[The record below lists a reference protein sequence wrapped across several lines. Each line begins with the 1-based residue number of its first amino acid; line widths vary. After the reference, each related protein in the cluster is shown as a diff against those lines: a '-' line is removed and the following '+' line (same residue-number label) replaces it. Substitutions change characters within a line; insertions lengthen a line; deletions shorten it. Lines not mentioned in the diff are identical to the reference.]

1 MDDENK
7 FLFSQKIQTMEAF
20 AEFFCALFA
29 ASHPEITVEIVR
41 GKNVIGLALMTGD
54 KILSPMVRLDGLY
67 DKYIGGYSLW
77 KVFCEISSACDEYDS
92 RNSTGIVAAI
102 EDFELVRHRICFR
115 LMNYERNKE
124 LLETLPHMRW
134 LDLAIVLYIPVAA
147 HDGKGL
153 YLAVDDAL
161 IEKWG
166 IADTEALFVEAYAN
180 TPKIFP
186 GSVRDMEDVFKQD
199 YDNAPE
205 DGYEDDGERMYR
217 ATNIEKFYGAA
228 VVLYDGLLESF
239 AQEIGRNLYILPTSI
254 SEMTIVAESDEA
266 NPAELRA
273 VLKNVNLETTEENDF
288 LSDNIYYFDRGT
300 GNISI
305 V

>member
-7 FLFSQKIQTMEAF
+7 FLFSQKIQTLEAF

-29 ASHPEITVEIVR
+29 ASHPEITVEIMR
-41 GKNVIGLALMTGD
+41 GQNAIGLALMTGE

-147 HDGKGL
+147 QDGKGL
-153 YLAVDDAL
+153 YLSL
-161 IEKWG
+161 IH
-166 IADTEALFVEAYAN
+166 I
-180 TPKIFP
+180 
-186 GSVRDMEDVFKQD
+186 
-199 YDNAPE
+199 
-205 DGYEDDGERMYR
+205 
-217 ATNIEKFYGAA
+217 
-228 VVLYDGLLESF
+228 
-239 AQEIGRNLYILPTSI
+239 
-254 SEMTIVAESDEA
+254 
-266 NPAELRA
+266 
-273 VLKNVNLETTEENDF
+273 
-288 LSDNIYYFDRGT
+288 
-300 GNISI
+300 
-305 V
+305 